1 MRTRSVRSF
10 LEKQIL
16 KQSAIGLSLMIVV
29 SLVITYFLARYKMAT
44 ELEDIA
50 TATGK
55 SFRSRILEGDIK
67 SSERQIHDILQ
78 LKSDE
83 EFYILDQNHKRIYRY
98 EMDSIE
104 GLANNS
110 TETSKRIEKLIQYCG
125 SSGLTCFDGYTGPAS
140 IFLPI
145 YFDNKNKNLFGYI
158 YISKKIQ
165 VDWTFVII
173 VFLIFGLGYLTQL
186 FALGRIAKISLS
198 RLANEIEAWSL
209 RLKDNP
215 KDTNPLNK
223 APFAELIPLKDAIE
237 GLNSQ
242 IDRFEN
248 EASQKAKMLVLRG
261 IAHDILEPVSQLQM
275 SIASLEHFLPEDAT
289 VDDIFVDISKSIKRV
304 SSIATQVKSLN
315 QSVQSTK
322 WIDLIG
328 VAEEFV
334 KSQEQTLEVR
344 QKKIQLVF
352 SHAPWVKL
360 YSPLSSTEITRLL
373 QNLIQ
378 NAIHASPPSSEIK
391 VTVKKENQI
400 AILAVED
407 SGCGIPNHLQKKV
420 FEPEFTTKYGIGTG
434 LGLSI
439 VRHICEQRGGSVV
452 LKSNVNAGTC
462 ITVKIPLTTTVKT
475 GGDNVLSDTHG

>member
-10 LEKQIL
+10 LENQIL
-16 KQSAIGLSLMIVV
+16 RQSIIGLSLIIVV
-29 SLVITYFLARYKMAT
+29 SLVTTYFLARYKMAT

-50 TATGK
+50 SATGK

-98 EMDSIE
+98 EMDSTD
-104 GLANNS
+104 GLQNNA
-110 TETSKRIEKLIQYCG
+110 TETSKRIEKLFQFCG
-125 SSGLTCFDGYTGPAS
+125 SSGITCFAGYTGPAS

-145 YFDNKNKNLFGYI
+145 YFDDNNQNLFGYI
-158 YISKKIQ
+158 YISKKIRI
-165 VDWTFVII
+165 DWTFVII
-173 VFLIFGLGYLTQL
+173 VFVIFSLGYLTQL
-186 FALGRIAKISLS
+186 FALGRITKISLN
-198 RLANEIEAWSL
+198 RLANEIEAWSS
-209 RLKDNP
+209 RLIENP

-223 APFAELIPLKDAIE
+223 APFTELIPLKDAIE
-237 GLNSQ
+237 GLNLQ

-248 EASQKAKMLVLRG
+248 EASHKAKMLVLRG

-275 SIASLEHFLPEDAT
+275 GIASLEHFVPKDST
-289 VDDIFVDISKSIKRV
+289 VDDIFGDINKSIQRV

-315 QSVQSTK
+315 SNGQSAK
-322 WIDLIG
+322 WIDLIR
-328 VAEEFV
+328 VTDDFV
-334 KSQEQTLEVR
+334 KSQRQTPEAQ
-344 QKKIQLVF
+344 QKEIQLAF
-352 SHAPWVKL
+352 YHAPLVEL

-378 NAIHASPPSSEIK
+378 NAIHASPPNSEIK
-391 VTVKKENQI
+391 VTVKVESQFVI
-400 AILAVED
+400 ITVED
-407 SGCGIPNHLQKKV
+407 HGCGIPEHLQRNV

-439 VRHICEQRGGSVV
+439 VRHICEQRGGSVK
-452 LKSNVNAGTC
+452 LKSNVNVGTT
-462 ITVKIPLTTTVKT
+462 ITVQIPLTTSLIT

>member
-1 MRTRSVRSF
+1 M
-10 LEKQIL
+10 
-16 KQSAIGLSLMIVV
+16 IGLSLMIVV

-55 SFRSRILEGDIK
+55 SFRSRILEGDVK

-78 LKSDE
+78 LKGDE

-98 EMDSIE
+98 EMNSME
-104 GLANNS
+104 GLANNA
-110 TETSKRIEKLIQYCG
+110 TATSKRIEKLFQFCG
-125 SSGLTCFDGYTGPAS
+125 PSGLTCFDGYTGPAT

-145 YFDNKNKNLFGYI
+145 YFDNNNQNLFGFI

-186 FALGRIAKISLS
+186 FALGRIAKISLG
-198 RLANEIEAWSL
+198 RLATEIEAWSL
-209 RLKDNP
+209 RLKENP
-215 KDTNPLNK
+215 KETNPLNK

-248 EASQKAKMLVLRG
+248 EASQKAKILVLRG

-275 SIASLEHFLPEDAT
+275 GIASLEHFLPENAT
-289 VDDIFVDISKSIKRV
+289 VDDIFGDISKSIQRV

-315 QSVQSTK
+315 QNGQSAK

-328 VAEEFV
+328 VTDEFV
-334 KSQEQTLEVR
+334 RSQKQILEVQ
-344 QKKIQLVF
+344 QKEIQLVF
-352 SHAPWVKL
+352 SHAPWVEL

-378 NAIHASPPSSEIK
+378 NAIHASPPNSEIK
-391 VTVKKENQI
+391 ITVKEENQN
-400 AILAVED
+400 AILTVED
-407 SGCGIPNHLQKKV
+407 RGCGIPDHLQKKV

-439 VRHICEQRGGSVV
+439 VRHICEQRGGNVE
-452 LKSNVNAGTC
+452 LKSNINTGTT
-462 ITVKIPLTTTVKT
+462 ITVRIPLATTVKT
-475 GGDNVLSDTHG
+475 GGNNVLSDTHG

>member
-1 MRTRSVRSF
+1 MKTRSVRSF

-16 KQSAIGLSLMIVV
+16 KQSVIGLSLMIVV

-55 SFRSRILEGDIK
+55 SFRSRVLEGDVK

-98 EMDSIE
+98 EMDSME
-104 GLANNS
+104 GLANNE
-110 TETSKRIEKLIQYCG
+110 TETSKRIEKLFQYCG

-140 IFLPI
+140 IFLPL
-145 YFDNKNKNLFGYI
+145 YFDNNNQNLFGYI

-209 RLKDNP
+209 RLKENP

-275 SIASLEHFLPEDAT
+275 GIASLEHFLPEDAI
-289 VDDIFVDISKSIKRV
+289 VDDIFGDINKSIQKV
-304 SSIATQVKSLN
+304 SSIAAQVKSLN
-315 QSVQSTK
+315 QNGPSTK
-322 WIDLIG
+322 WIDLIE
-328 VAEEFV
+328 VTDEFV
-334 KSQEQTLEVR
+334 KSQKQALEVQ
-344 QKKIQLVF
+344 QKKIQLLF
-352 SHAPWVKL
+352 NHAPLVEL

-378 NAIHASPPSSEIK
+378 NAIHASPPNSEIK
-391 VTVKKENQI
+391 ITLKEENKI
-400 AILAVED
+400 AVLTVED
-407 SGCGIPNHLQKKV
+407 RGCGIPDHLQKKV

-439 VRHICEQRGGSVV
+439 VRHICEQRGGNVK
-452 LKSNVNAGTC
+452 LKSYVNTGST
-462 ITVKIPLTTTVKT
+462 ITVQIPLATTVKT